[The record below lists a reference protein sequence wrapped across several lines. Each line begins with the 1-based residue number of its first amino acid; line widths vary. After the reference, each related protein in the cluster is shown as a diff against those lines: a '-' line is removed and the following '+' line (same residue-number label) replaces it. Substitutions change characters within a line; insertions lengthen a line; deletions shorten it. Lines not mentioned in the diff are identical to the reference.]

1 LADDELY
8 SDFAQYINV
17 SSNVW
22 LSCLAAAAR
31 WEVPTLKTLA
41 MSHMEKAGPLP
52 RLVAARRYGEDR
64 WLRPSIEELRLR
76 NECLDA
82 NEVGLLGP
90 KDAAYIGLVREGLY
104 ARRLGPIIN
113 VGSYLGSVMSHNP
126 PPA

>member
-1 LADDELY
+1 
-8 SDFAQYINV
+8 
-17 SSNVW
+17 VW

-64 WLRPSIEELRLR
+64 WLRPAIEELCRR
-76 NECLDA
+76 NECLTA

-90 KDAAYIGLVREGLY
+90 KDAAYIASIREGVY
-104 ARRLGPIIN
+104 TRNTGPINN
-113 VGSYLGSVMSHNP
+113 VIVYLEYVMAQNP